1 MGKIKIWL
9 LLPMIVLLVGCG
21 KETAGE
27 VEQAM
32 AFRSTLLEADGCSF
46 TGKITADYGNNVWE
60 FTVDCHADGEGNLSF
75 EVVEPEPIA
84 GITGTVE
91 AQGGKL
97 TFDDKALGFGLLA
110 ENRISPVS
118 CPYMVA
124 RSWCT
129 GFISAAGY
137 DDSGLRMTV
146 ETTFEER
153 PLTVDTWL
161 DQEKGVPI
169 FSEVCYNRE
178 RILWMSISEFEF
190 DT

>member
-9 LLPMIVLLVGCG
+9 LLPVLVLLTGCG
-21 KETAGE
+21 EKASGQLETA
-27 VEQAM
+27 M
-32 AFRSTLLEADGCSF
+32 NFRSTLLAANGCSF
-46 TGKITADYGNNVWE
+46 TGKITADYGNHVWE
-60 FTVDCHADGEGNLSF
+60 FTVDCDTDGEGNLTF
-75 EVVEPEPIA
+75 EVVEPEAIA

-91 AQGGKL
+91 ARGGAL
-97 TFDDKALGFGLLA
+97 TFDGKALGFGLLA
-110 ENRISPVS
+110 ENRVSPAS

-129 GFISAAGY
+129 GFISSAGC

-146 ETTFEER
+146 ETTFEEC

-161 DQEKGVPI
+161 DPEKGVPI